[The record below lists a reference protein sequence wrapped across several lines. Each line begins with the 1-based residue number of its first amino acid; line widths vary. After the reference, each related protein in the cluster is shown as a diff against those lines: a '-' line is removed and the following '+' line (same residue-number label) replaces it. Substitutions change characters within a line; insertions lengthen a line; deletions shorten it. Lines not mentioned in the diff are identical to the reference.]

1 MISEAKKRIH
11 VDKKPID
18 DYILQ
23 LTEILPRAI
32 LLTRDELLE
41 YKLNKPKKFDVYI
54 IDLDILFKNI

>member
-1 MISEAKKRIH
+1 MISEAKREYMSI
-11 VDKKPID
+11 KPID